1 MRKLFVLQF
10 MVRIFQNQSPM
21 STLYFGVGGVRG
33 VLIYHPQG
41 PKERTS
47 EEKGS
52 EHTVIK
58 NVQVGSF
65 EEKEMATHSS
75 ILA

>member
-1 MRKLFVLQF
+1 M
-10 MVRIFQNQSPM
+10 
-21 STLYFGVGGVRG
+21 
-33 VLIYHPQG
+33 LIYHPQG

-65 EEKEMATHSS
+65 EEKMATHSS